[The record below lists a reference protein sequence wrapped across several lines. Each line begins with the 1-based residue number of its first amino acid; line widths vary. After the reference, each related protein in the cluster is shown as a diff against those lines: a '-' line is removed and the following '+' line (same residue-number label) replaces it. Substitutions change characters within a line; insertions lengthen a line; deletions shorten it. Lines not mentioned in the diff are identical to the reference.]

1 MSNLT
6 LSLDDEVV
14 RQARIRAIQEGTSV
28 SAQVRD
34 FLQRYANGER
44 SDTLLPLA
52 ASALPPLRVFD
63 GHSGLAAGID
73 PTSNRSLLDAADE
86 LSSR

>member
-6 LSLDDEVV
+6 LALDDEVV

-28 SAQVRD
+28 SAKVRD
-34 FLQRYANGER
+34 FLQRYASGET
-44 SDTLLPLA
+44 SGDTPPA

-63 GHSGLAAGID
+63 GRSGLAAGIN
-73 PTSNRSLLDAADE
+73 PTSNRALLDAADNDLE
-86 LSSR
+86 R

>member
-28 SAQVRD
+28 SAQ
-34 FLQRYANGER
+34 FKL
-44 SDTLLPLA
+44 
-52 ASALPPLRVFD
+52 
-63 GHSGLAAGID
+63 
-73 PTSNRSLLDAADE
+73 
-86 LSSR
+86 